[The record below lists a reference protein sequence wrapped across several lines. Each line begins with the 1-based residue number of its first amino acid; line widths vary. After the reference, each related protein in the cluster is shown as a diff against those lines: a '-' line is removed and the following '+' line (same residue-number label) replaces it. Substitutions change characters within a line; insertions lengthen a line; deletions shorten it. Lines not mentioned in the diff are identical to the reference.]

1 MGQLVK
7 DVVEDTVFIDKAL
20 GSYLDNCTGRD
31 TADRYWKSIS
41 RVYNDSCK
49 NTSLPFLKWK
59 ESDKIDLV
67 SLRYEDILS
76 VCCWFRLCAG

>member
-1 MGQLVK
+1 MGPLVK
-7 DVVEDTVFIDKAL
+7 DVVEETIFIDKAL

-31 TADRYWKSIS
+31 TADRDRKSIS

-59 ESDKIDLV
+59 ESDKIELV

-76 VCCWFRLCAG
+76 VCCWFMLCAG